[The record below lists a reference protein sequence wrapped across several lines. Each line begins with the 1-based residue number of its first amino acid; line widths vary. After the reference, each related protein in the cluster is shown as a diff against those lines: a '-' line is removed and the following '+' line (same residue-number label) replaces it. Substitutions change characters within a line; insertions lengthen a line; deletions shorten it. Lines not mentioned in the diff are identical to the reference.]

1 MMSVPAG
8 MEHQIR
14 AVLPH
19 LSIRAQAIV
28 DALWLGGGRMGSAT
42 NVARQL
48 GLTSRF
54 ALGRMLLQQG
64 LPGLRELADWI
75 SVLVWVI
82 AAERSNASLLA
93 ISSRSHRNPA
103 VCYRM
108 VKRLTGLTWVE
119 LKARGSLWVLRLF
132 VDKCHAISRNPPSQ
146 TRQEQVNDS
155 LGHRRQQHEGSRG
168 SADRRLTQYVLMSPK
183 HGMASRR
190 AKS

>member
-64 LPGLRELADWI
+64 LPGRE
-75 SVLVWVI
+75 
-82 AAERSNASLLA
+82 
-93 ISSRSHRNPA
+93 
-103 VCYRM
+103 Y
-108 VKRLTGLTWVE
+108 
-119 LKARGSLWVLRLF
+119 
-132 VDKCHAISRNPPSQ
+132 Q
-146 TRQEQVNDS
+146 
-155 LGHRRQQHEGSRG
+155 RRPGVGFG
-168 SADRRLTQYVLMSPK
+168 SAVARKQQRRMPCLSLP
-183 HGMASRR
+183 GRR
-190 AKS
+190 MIRRIVVGSAPA